1 MGSTIL
7 TLGHSS
13 HSWVDFLS
21 LLDRAGAGAIVDVR
35 SRPWSRLPHFRR
47 PELRARLN
55 ANGYPYVHLGDAL
68 GGMPAAGP
76 TTYTDMARA
85 PTFAAGIDE
94 LLTIAG
100 RCRPVVL
107 CAEHDPLVCH
117 RFLLV
122 ARYLTEH
129 CGVETAHI
137 LSDGRIETQEQTEDR
152 LLTMWEGG
160 GDLLRTRSESL
171 TVAYRLQ
178 EKKLSARA

>member
-55 ANGYPYVHLGDAL
+55 INGLPYVYLGDAL

-85 PTFAAGIDE
+85 PAFVSGIDE

-107 CAEHDPLVCH
+107 CAEHEPLECH

-129 CGVETAHI
+129 CAVEVAHV
-137 LSDGRIETQEQTEDR
+137 LRDGQVETQEQTEDR
-152 LLTMWEGG
+152 LLAKWGGG
-160 GDLLRTRSESL
+160 GDLLRTRVKSL
-171 TVAYRLQ
+171 AVAYRLQ
-178 EKKLSARA
+178 ARKLGMGA